1 MIISPSKSVEYG
13 RPAWNMT
20 SNGAGAGAGTV
31 AGEAEPLMGAYLWSA
46 SQDTGRRMANSVSQQ
61 QVSNNIRNLNS
72 TTTTPNHT
80 AAAAPTRPRFMFVS
94 QSHGVNYDHSHQYIS
109 QSHHHNVQR
118 FMMHPP
124 PPPPPSGPLHPFV
137 HPNWHIGPSQSHAV
151 NFNAPDTP
159 LQSLIAKQ
167 TEYYFSKENL
177 IKDTY
182 LRQRMDDHGWVPIKL
197 IAGFNKV
204 KLLTNNINLIL
215 DSLRGSRTVEVW
227 GDRIR
232 KRDDWK
238 RWIMPPHINY
248 NNQLQQ
254 STSQV
259 SVQGGSNI

>member
-1 MIISPSKSVEYG
+1 MPMIISPAKSVEYGSG

-20 SNGAGAGAGTV
+20 SNGDGAGAAAAE
-31 AGEAEPLMGAYLWSA
+31 AGLLMEAHLWSV
-46 SQDTGRRMANSVSQQ
+46 SQGTRGRRANFVSQQ
-61 QVSNNIRNLNS
+61 QVSNNIRNS
-72 TTTTPNHT
+72 I
-80 AAAAPTRPRFMFVS
+80 PTRPRFMFVS
-94 QSHGVNYDHSHQYIS
+94 QSHGVTYDHSHQYIS

-124 PPPPPSGPLHPFV
+124 PPPPPPSGPLRPFV
-137 HPNWHIGPSQSHAV
+137 HPNWYIGPSRSHAV

-167 TEYYFSKENL
+167 IDYYFSKENL

-204 KLLTNNINLIL
+204 KLLTNNINFISY
-215 DSLRGSRTVEVW
+215 SLRDSRAVEVW

-248 NNQLQQ
+248 NNQLHQ

-259 SVQGGSNI
+259 DVQGGSHL